1 MSKIKCHI
9 KLNYKLAMSA
19 SLAFWTLSRRQPR
32 GLRAPGPTSATLS
45 IILGGGN
52 NSQHKRIT
60 Q

>member
-9 KLNYKLAMSA
+9 KLNHKLAMSA

-45 IILGGGN
+45 IILGGE
-52 NSQHKRIT
+52 Q
-60 Q
+60 